1 LTPTDFLHSITHAAD
16 AARRLKKLS
25 LEAKLTDRLVAVC
38 HTHSISPEMD
48 RNVESRREDVRR
60 TAMRI
65 AILADMQAKGMAV

>member
-1 LTPTDFLHSITHAAD
+1 
-16 AARRLKKLS
+16 
-25 LEAKLTDRLVAVC
+25 
-38 HTHSISPEMD
+38 MD